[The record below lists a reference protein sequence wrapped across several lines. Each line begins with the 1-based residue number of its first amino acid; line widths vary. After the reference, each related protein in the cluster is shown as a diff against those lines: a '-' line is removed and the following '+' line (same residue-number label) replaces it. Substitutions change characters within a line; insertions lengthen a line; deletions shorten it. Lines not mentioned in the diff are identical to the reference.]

1 MKLYHGSTV
10 GVEKPDLQQ
19 CRAETDFGQAFY
31 TTTSFEQA
39 KQWAKI
45 KQKRAKVPVAIVS
58 VFEFDEKLL
67 YTGDYKVRHFEKAT
81 KEWLD
86 FVRNNRRG
94 ITATESYDLVMGPVA
109 NDSLYATILLYEQG
123 VLTADAAIEQLK
135 TYTLFDQLSFH
146 TERALENLKFI
157 EIKTTNKLYLQIK

>member
-10 GVEKPDLQQ
+10 GVEKPDLQK

-31 TTTSFEQA
+31 TTTSLEQA

-45 KQKRAKVPVAIVS
+45 KQKRAKVQSMVVS
-58 VFEFDEKLL
+58 EFEFDEKLL
-67 YTGDYKVRHFEKAT
+67 HTNGYKVRHFEKAT
-81 KEWLD
+81 KDWLE
-86 FVRNNRRG
+86 FVKNNRRG
-94 ITATESYDLVMGPVA
+94 VNTENYDFVMGPVA

-123 VLTADAAIEQLK
+123 VLSADAAIDQLK

-146 TERALENLKFI
+146 TQRALDNLQFI
-157 EIKTTNKLYLQIK
+157 KINVLK

>member
-10 GVEKPDLQQ
+10 GVEKPDLQKS
-19 CRAETDFGQAFY
+19 RTETDFGQAFY

-45 KQKRAKVPVAIVS
+45 KQKRAKVQSMVVS
-58 VFEFDEKLL
+58 EFEFDEKLL
-67 YTGDYKVRHFEKAT
+67 YSNTYSVRHFEKAT
-81 KEWLD
+81 KDWLE
-86 FVRNNRRG
+86 FVKNNRLG
-94 ITATESYDLVMGPVA
+94 LNTETYDLVMGPVA

-135 TYTLFDQLSFH
+135 THTLFDQLSFH
-146 TERALENLKFI
+146 TERALEHLQFV
-157 EIKTTNKLYLQIK
+157 EIKVLQ